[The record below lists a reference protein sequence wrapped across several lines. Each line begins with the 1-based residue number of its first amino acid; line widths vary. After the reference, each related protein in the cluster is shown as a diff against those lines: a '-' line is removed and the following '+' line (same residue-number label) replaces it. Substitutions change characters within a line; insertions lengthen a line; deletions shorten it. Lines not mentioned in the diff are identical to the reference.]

1 MKTISIAALCTSAA
15 LAGGAVAATL
25 PAHGA
30 DRPAGTTSAARI
42 DPSRFSHPVGNPYYP
57 LQPGMVTR
65 LRGSDGPQR
74 YRERV
79 LVTHRTRTIQG
90 VRTRVVLDVLRR
102 LDGSLAEKT
111 HDWYADDNDG
121 NVWYLGE
128 DTATY
133 DRQGHVRS
141 REGSWE
147 AGVHGATA
155 GLIMPADP
163 HPTDAYRQELEH
175 GKAEDQ
181 AWIVQRNAVARTP
194 YRRFRDVVKSF
205 EWSRLEPGVVSQK
218 LYGKGVGIV
227 SERDV
232 AGGHESFVLVSVRR
246 P

>member
-30 DRPAGTTSAARI
+30 DRPARTASAGV
-42 DPSRFSHPVGNPYYP
+42 DPSRFTHPVGNPYYP
-57 LQPGMVTR
+57 LRPGLVTR

-79 LVTHRTRTIQG
+79 LVTHQTKTIQG
-90 VRTRVVLDVLRR
+90 VRARVVLDTLRR
-102 LDGSLAEKT
+102 LDGSVAEKT
-111 HDWYADDNDG
+111 HDWYAGDNDG
-121 NVWYLGE
+121 NVWYFGE

-133 DRQGHVRS
+133 DRHGHVRS
-141 REGSWE
+141 REGSWQ
-147 AGVHGATA
+147 AGVDGARA

-163 HPTDAYRQELEH
+163 RPTDAYRQEFQH
-175 GKAEDQ
+175 GSAEDQ
-181 AWIVQRNAVARTP
+181 GWIVQRTAVVHTP
-194 YRRFRDVVKSF
+194 YRRFHDAVRGF

-218 LYGKGVGIV
+218 FYGKGVGII
-227 SERDV
+227 SEEDV
-232 AGGHESFVLVSVRR
+232 AGGHESFELVAVHR